1 MNVES
6 ILYRGIVNK
15 DFRVTY
21 LYQFESEGPYQT
33 VVDKGSKIC
42 VRPSFAI
49 TISEGFDKSRMFIP
63 AYKYFQFVLLLKKTI
78 KRISANLYDIF
89 PNINSSEFEVDSRV
103 LERFQTEQAMT
114 SGGMTMVP
122 CVWVDQA
129 SQCYPSIRVT
139 SLNGNVVIP
148 LEDAMSISQ
157 MLQTFD
163 PHQFGLSVLR
173 ILGKIE

>member
-6 ILYRGIVNK
+6 TLYRGLINK
-15 DFRVTY
+15 EFRLTY
-21 LYQFESEGPYQT
+21 IYQFENEGQFAT
-33 VVDKGSKIC
+33 VIDKGNKITI
-42 VRPSFAI
+42 RPSFAI
-49 TISEGFDKSRMFIP
+49 VISEGFDKSRMFIP
-63 AYKYFQFVLLLKKTI
+63 AHKYFPFVLLLKKTI
-78 KRISANLYDIF
+78 KKVSENLYNIF
-89 PNINSSEFEVDSRV
+89 PNVNSSEFEIDSRV
-103 LERFQTEQAMT
+103 LERFQTEQAMAA
-114 SGGMTMVP
+114 GGMTMVP

-129 SQCYPSIRVT
+129 SQCYPSIKVT

-163 PHQFGLSVLR
+163 PHQFGISVLR

>member
-1 MNVES
+1 
-6 ILYRGIVNK
+6 
-15 DFRVTY
+15 
-21 LYQFESEGPYQT
+21 
-33 VVDKGSKIC
+33 
-42 VRPSFAI
+42 
-49 TISEGFDKSRMFIP
+49 MFIP

-78 KRISANLYDIF
+78 KKISANLYDIF

-103 LERFQTEQAMT
+103 LERFQTEQAMA